1 MFLQRLQ
8 FFVLSAVACL
18 GCTDNEL
25 ATSPKMVATAPE
37 LQIVPPSMT
46 DMPLSVSIFG
56 TPDNSITLPTYGDT
70 VLVELRLSGT
80 IGVTAQPDAPLQG
93 YSGPLDGSGEFVGS
107 VYQSCYAKV
116 QFAYDT

>member
-46 DMPLSVSIFG
+46 DVL
-56 TPDNSITLPTYGDT
+56 T
-70 VLVELRLSGT
+70 V
-80 IGVTAQPDAPLQG
+80 AQFR
-93 YSGPLDGSGEFVGS
+93 GPEIS
-107 VYQSCYAKV
+107 
-116 QFAYDT
+116 